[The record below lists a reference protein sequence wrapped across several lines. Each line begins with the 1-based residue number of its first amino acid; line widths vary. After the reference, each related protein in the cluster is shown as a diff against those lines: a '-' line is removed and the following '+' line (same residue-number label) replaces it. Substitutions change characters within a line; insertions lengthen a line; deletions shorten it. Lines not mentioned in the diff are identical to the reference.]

1 MPGRLG
7 VKGTVSGISA
17 LVLVLLALTW
27 RAVPHTAFYE
37 RNLPWIIARSAGL
50 AALVLL
56 AGLVVLGT
64 LMSHPINRAFWKQT
78 KSMLVWHRYLS
89 TFVFAFVLVHI
100 VAIVMDKYAH
110 VSIIGALVP
119 GQAGYRAT
127 AVALG
132 TVALYAMALTALSAS
147 YAQKLPPKLWL
158 YIHRGAMLVFALAW
172 THGMLSGSDSIAL
185 RFMYFGLAGIVLAA
199 GGTRYWLEMPQRRKA
214 APAGGKRV

>member
-7 VKGTVSGISA
+7 VKGTLAGISA
-17 LVLVLLALTW
+17 LVLLLLALTW
-27 RAVPHTAFYE
+27 HVVPHTAFYE

-56 AGLVVLGT
+56 AVLVVLGS

-78 KSMLVWHRYLS
+78 KPMLVWHRYLS
-89 TFVFAFVLVHI
+89 TFVFAFVIVHV
-100 VAIVMDKYAH
+100 VAIVLDRYAH

-119 GQAGYRAT
+119 GQAGYRAA

-132 TVALYAMALTALSAS
+132 TVSLYAMALTGLTAS

-172 THGMLSGSDSIAL
+172 THGMLAGSDSIAL
-185 RFMYFGLAGIVLAA
+185 RSMYFGLAGVVMAA
-199 GGTRYWLEMPQRRKA
+199 GGTRYWLEMPRRRKA
-214 APAGGKRV
+214 EPVGGKRV